1 VSAGLAD
8 ALVVAIDDSD
18 VSPGVLGFLVVAALG
33 VATWLLLRSMR
44 RQMKKI
50 DFDEGGVAPGGS
62 PPRVPDEDATTPPSG
77 EEPGGSVR

>member
-1 VSAGLAD
+1 MTGGVPLAV
-8 ALVVAIDDSD
+8 LLAIDDSD
-18 VSPGVLGFLVVAALG
+18 VSPGILGFVVVAALG